1 MSYVFLC
8 YYYYYHHHHNGM
20 NWDPCSEGLVRS
32 TCMYMYICTP
42 SVFQINVQPNSA
54 STSSTSASVQSV
66 VGYFSETLRKT
77 VSKQRIC
84 QNVLFVWEGCR
95 IFETSLL
102 KFHTK
107 FVINEAFIVPNLKA
121 LIWMRR
127 FIYQS
132 GILIIQCSTKVSC
145 LVLSK
150 SLLVTLI
157 IGSFMGQNVT
167 AFLEELDDV
176 PMCTEDTSHFSNC
189 H

>member
-1 MSYVFLC
+1 
-8 YYYYYHHHHNGM
+8 
-20 NWDPCSEGLVRS
+20 
-32 TCMYMYICTP
+32 MYTYICTT

-66 VGYFSETLRKT
+66 VDYFSETLRKT

-84 QNVLFVWEGCR
+84 KNVLFVWEGSR

-102 KFHTK
+102 KFQTK
-107 FVINEAFIVPNLKA
+107 FVTTEAFIIPNLKA
-121 LIWMRR
+121 LIWMHR

-145 LVLSK
+145 LFLSK

-157 IGSFMGQNVT
+157 IGSLMGQNLT
-167 AFLEELDDV
+167 AFREELDDV
-176 PMCTEDTSHFSNC
+176 SMSTEDASHFSNC